1 MRPDSPPDPRFASS
15 LAHGIAVIEA
25 FERGRAALTN
35 KQLAARTG
43 LSKATVSRLT
53 YTLAARGLVVF
64 DAATRCYRL
73 GPATLALGYPL
84 LVSLRVRGLARL
96 PMKQLSDELNASVS
110 LGMRERTRM
119 VYVETSRGNDPVAF
133 LPDVGAALPMLQT
146 AMGRAWLASAPQ
158 AERRRILAAIRAE
171 DPAQHRRWAAALDEA
186 GSDLRR
192 CGFCLSRGD
201 WQPDVHA
208 VARPLDIELGGERLV
223 LNCGVAARRLRR
235 GELESR
241 IGPRLLDLARR
252 IEDEWRAESA
262 AAPATPIAPIARL
275 PRWAPEVRVSSD
287 PDDRQFVRTLARGM
301 DLLLCF
307 QPGDDAL
314 GNREF
319 ARRLGVSPQTV
330 VRLAHTLR
338 ELGYL
343 RRDTQAAR
351 DRLGAAALAAA
362 YPMLSDLRLR
372 NLARPAMLALSQ
384 RTGGAVSLGLHHQT
398 GMIYV
403 ETAWRADGRLLPPDT
418 GAPMPMLATAMGRAW
433 LCGAT
438 PAERETV
445 LNQIRVFDP
454 AGFARFDG
462 VVERALAQFER
473 HGHCSSRDFRP
484 EIEAF
489 AVPFAAPVDSVRF
502 VMNCGVLAPT
512 PLPARRARTV
522 AAALTEVVREVETAL
537 A

>member
-1 MRPDSPPDPRFASS
+1 MRPVSSDPDPRFASS

-25 FERGRAALTN
+25 FGRGHAALTN

-84 LVSLRVRGLARL
+84 LVGLGVRRLARL

-146 AMGRAWLASAPQ
+146 AMGRAWLASAPPSQ
-158 AERRRILAAIRAE
+158 RRAILAAIRAG
-171 DPAQHRRWAAALDEA
+171 DPAQHRRWAGALDEA
-186 GSDLRR
+186 GDDLRR
-192 CGFCLSRGD
+192 HGFCLSRGD

-235 GELESR
+235 GELASR
-241 IGPRLLDLARR
+241 IGPRLLELARR

-262 AAPATPIAPIARL
+262 AAPATPVARL
-275 PRWAPEVRVSSD
+275 PRWAPEARASGD
-287 PDDRQFVRTLARGM
+287 PGDRQFVRTLARGM

-343 RRDTQAAR
+343 RRDAQAAR

-384 RTGGAVSLGLHHQT
+384 HTGGAVSLGLHHQT

-433 LCGAT
+433 LCGAP
-438 PAERETV
+438 PAEREAV

-454 AGFARFDG
+454 ASFARFEG
-462 VVERALAQFER
+462 VVERALAQFAR
-473 HGHCSSRDFRP
+473 HGYCASRDFRP

-512 PLPARRARTV
+512 PLPPRQARAV
-522 AAALTEVVREVETAL
+522 AAALTEAVREVEAAL
-537 A
+537 G